1 MLEQLLEQL
10 WEQEKINASLK
21 AKELAELAPLT
32 EHANTIKQAYRG
44 GLEVSAGRIAELKVE
59 ILKAMPE
66 DEKTVKLERAT
77 LTKRVARRLKVLDGN
92 LLYEQLRVL
101 PAVLAKVT
109 YSFTKCK
116 IIDLVDA
123 GALTLGSEAEIVT
136 SENLVIKKN

>member
-10 WEQEKINASLK
+10 WEQEGINASLK
-21 AKELAELAPLT
+21 AKQLAELAPLI
-32 EHANTIKQAYRG
+32 EHANTIRQAYKT
-44 GLEVSAGRIAELKVE
+44 GLDASASQIAALKTE
-59 ILKAMPE
+59 ILEEMP
-66 DEKTVKLERAT
+66 DKTVKLEKAS

-109 YSFTKCK
+109 HSFTKCK
-116 IIDLVDA
+116 ILDLVDA

-136 SENLVIKKN
+136 SESLVVKKN